1 MRRSRTSFVAAPLSR
16 AALFAVVLAVPV
28 SLGGVA
34 FAQPADDPGLS
45 EPTPTPP
52 PAPTPAK
59 PAPTPTPAPTPA
71 AKPAPATTTQPTSTI
86 KSSTAVSSPPMF
98 APAAPAPEVKETV
111 DVQTTYVDEKGGASG
126 PKETDAEF
134 SERLAAPTLFGPT
147 GLFRIMTAEPARRHN
162 FRIGLH
168 LYGFQESNFLIAGA
182 GGAKGDTN
190 GRVSGDLTI
199 GYTPWKYIEIY
210 LGVYNSSNRNQRTD
224 AGRTDPEVILSMG
237 DLGLGLK
244 GRYTVARFIDLG
256 LHLGVRFLNS
266 VSGISFDGSSTNFA
280 ADAIV
285 SFDLRRAPKTEKVPL
300 RFHVN
305 FGFLLDNSLSLL
317 PAGQCARST
326 GNDACIRSR
335 VVQTFAY
342 GIGTNRFRIGLAA
355 DVPLVVRGVGIN
367 PFVEYWAN
375 TSVGGGDQTILNALR
390 NDPAVAGGRLTNY
403 AQQWLTIGLRLRPV
417 AGLILD
423 AGVDVGLQSPGF
435 QYGPPVPPWQVIAG
449 AAYAFD
455 PLVKASKT
463 KVVTKTVTREIARG
477 IPTGKVRGIVRDAVT
492 KKPIPNATVRYV
504 VRDAVTPQVT
514 GEDGTF
520 VSYGFPPGAVAMEV
534 SRDDYNS
541 VRVETSV
548 VANGETPAEV
558 QLQPKPPA
566 NGQVRIKVSD
576 DKGGPVVATVRFTS
590 TSGAIVDADP
600 EGPGAFVAKLPGGD
614 YTVDVVAEGYL
625 AKQRQAS
632 VTAGQVQ
639 SMDVSLTKKPA
650 VSRVS
655 LGKGEI
661 VVKGVVHFGTNNA
674 EIKLDGQQ
682 LLDEVADVIIRNPQL
697 RRIRVEGHTDNRG
710 VPQKNL
716 ELSKARANAVRD
728 YLVKQGVDANRLE
741 AEGYGASQPLVPNLT
756 PANRARNRR
765 VAFKI
770 LDGAASGP
778 VSPL

>member
-1 MRRSRTSFVAAPLSR
+1 MRRSRTPFAARRFLSR
-16 AALFAVVLAVPV
+16 AALFAVVLAVP

-34 FAQPADDPGLS
+34 LAQPADDPGLA
-45 EPTPTPP
+45 EPT
-52 PAPTPAK
+52 
-59 PAPTPTPAPTPA
+59 PTPTPAPTPP
-71 AKPAPATTTQPTSTI
+71 PAPTKPTPAPSKPTTSTI

-111 DVQTTYVDEKGGASG
+111 DVQTTYVDEKGGAAG
-126 PKETDAEF
+126 PKESDAEF
-134 SERLAAPTLFGPT
+134 SERLAAPTIFGPV

-168 LYGFQESNFLIAGA
+168 LYGFQESNFLIAGS

-224 AGRTDPEVILSMG
+224 PGRTDPEVILSMG

-256 LHLGVRFLNS
+256 LHLGVKFLNS
-266 VSGISFDGSSTNFA
+266 VSGISFDGSSTNFS

-367 PFVEYWAN
+367 PFLEYWAN

-390 NDPAVAGGRLTNY
+390 NDPAVAGGRLTNF
-403 AQQWLTIGLRLRPV
+403 AQQWMTIGLRLRPV

-423 AGVDVGLQSPGF
+423 LGVDVGLQSPGF
-435 QYGPPVPPWQVIAG
+435 QYGPPVAPWQVLAG

-463 KVVTKTVTREIARG
+463 KVVTKTITREIARG
-477 IPTGKVRGIVRDAVT
+477 IPTGKVRGVVRDAVT
-492 KKPIPNATVRYV
+492 KKPIPNATIRYV
-504 VRDAVTPQVT
+504 DRRDAVTPQLT
-514 GEDGTF
+514 ADDGTF
-520 VSYGFPPGAVAMEV
+520 VSYGFAPGPVAIEV
-534 SRDDYNS
+534 SRDDYHS

-566 NGQVRIKVSD
+566 AGQVRVKVND
-576 DKGGPVVATVRFTS
+576 DKGGAVPATVRFTS
-590 TSGAIVDADP
+590 TSGAIVDADA
-600 EGPGAFVAKLPGGD
+600 EAPGAFVAKLPADD

-625 AKQRQAS
+625 AKQRQVT

-639 SMDVSLTKKPA
+639 SLDVVLTKKPA

-710 VPQKNL
+710 SPQKNL

-728 YLVKQGVDANRLE
+728 YLIKQGVDPSRLE

-770 LDGAASGP
+770 LDVGSSGP

>member
-1 MRRSRTSFVAAPLSR
+1 LLSR
-16 AALFAVVLAVPV
+16 VALFSAVLAATFQLR
-28 SLGGVA
+28 SVA
-34 FAQPADDPGLS
+34 LAQPADDPGLA
-45 EPTPTPP
+45 E
-52 PAPTPAK
+52 
-59 PAPTPTPAPTPA
+59 PTPAPTPPP
-71 AKPAPATTTQPTSTI
+71 KPATPPPATKPTTPPTSTI
-86 KSSTAVSSPPMF
+86 KSSTAVSSPPMI

-111 DVQTTYVDEKGGASG
+111 DVQTTYVDEKGGAAA

-134 SERLAAPTLFGPT
+134 SERIAAPTIFGPV
-147 GLFRIMTAEPARRHN
+147 GLFRIMTAEPQRRHN

-168 LYGFQESNFLIAGA
+168 LYGFQENNFLIAGA
-182 GGAKGDTN
+182 GGTRGDTN

-199 GYTPWKYIEIY
+199 GYTPWKYIELY

-224 AGRTDPEVILSMG
+224 PGRTDPEVILSMG

-266 VSGISFDGSSTNFA
+266 VSGISFDGSSTNFS

-285 SFDLRRAPKTEKVPL
+285 SFDLRRAPRTEKVPL

-317 PAGQCARST
+317 PDGQCARST

-355 DVPLVVRGVGIN
+355 DVPIVVRGVGIN
-367 PFVEYWAN
+367 PFLEYWAN
-375 TSVGGGDQTILNALR
+375 TSVGGGDQTIVNALR
-390 NDPAVAGGRLTNY
+390 NDPAVAGGRLNNF

-435 QYGPPVPPWQVIAG
+435 RYGPPVPPWQVLAG

-455 PLVKASKT
+455 PLVRASKT
-463 KVVTKTVTREIARG
+463 KVITRTITREIARG
-477 IPTGKVRGIVRDAVT
+477 LPTGKVRGIVRDAVT
-492 KKPIPNATVRYV
+492 KKPIPNATVRYLDRRDV
-504 VRDAVTPQVT
+504 VTAQLT
-514 GEDGTF
+514 GEDGVF
-520 VSYGFPPGAVAMEV
+520 VSYGLPPGPVSIEV
-534 SRDDYNS
+534 SRDDYNA

-566 NGQVRIKVSD
+566 NGQVRVKVND
-576 DKGGPVVATVRFTS
+576 DKSAAVPATVRFTS
-590 TSGAIVDADP
+590 TTGAIVDADA

-614 YTVDVVAEGYL
+614 YTVDIVAEGYL
-625 AKQRQAS
+625 AKQRQVS

-639 SMDVSLTKKPA
+639 SLDVTLTKKPA
-650 VSRVS
+650 VSHVS

-661 VVKGVVHFGTNNA
+661 VVRGVVHFGTNNA

-710 VPQKNL
+710 SPQKNL

-728 YLVKQGVDANRLE
+728 YLIKQGVDPTRLE

-756 PANRARNRR
+756 PANRAKNRR

-770 LDGAASGP
+770 LEGGGAPSGP